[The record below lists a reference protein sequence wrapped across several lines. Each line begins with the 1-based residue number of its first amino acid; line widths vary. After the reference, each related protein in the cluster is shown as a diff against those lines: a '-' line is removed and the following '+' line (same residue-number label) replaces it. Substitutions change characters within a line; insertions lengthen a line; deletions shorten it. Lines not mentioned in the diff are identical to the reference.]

1 MDEKNKQNR
10 KAAHPKPNTS
20 SSLSFFFHVN
30 KYKRKGRNKQ
40 NQFSPM
46 CFNILTTFLVN
57 KYLEETKSIE
67 KRRKQTNFK

>member
-1 MDEKNKQNR
+1 MDERNKQNC
-10 KAAHPKPNTS
+10 KAVHPKPNTS
-20 SSLSFFFHVN
+20 SLSFFFDVN